1 MSGVAELVRPA
12 AMPLQPLRL
21 AVRATLFGGVVSALL
36 LIAVE
41 LSGLLPAELRAH
53 RCGGVAL
60 AWLAGSLGNLVLAQ
74 ALADRSAQS
83 GARFLR
89 AMVVDF
95 MLLLLLGGG
104 ASLALFLVGAK
115 FLAGATFALAFAA
128 SAIVIRITGA
138 GVMSTALSSAA
149 RRPVSE
155 RRT

>member
-1 MSGVAELVRPA
+1 M
-12 AMPLQPLRL
+12 QPLRL
-21 AVRATLFGGVVSALL
+21 AARATLLGIGVSALL
-36 LIAVE
+36 LLTVE
-41 LSGLLPAELRAH
+41 WSGLLPVEWRAH

-74 ALADRSAQS
+74 ALADRGPQS

-89 AMVVDF
+89 AIVVDF
-95 MLLLLLGGG
+95 LVLLLLGGG
-104 ASLALFLVGAK
+104 ASLTLFLVGTK

-138 GVMSTALSSAA
+138 LVMSTVLSSAA
-149 RRPVSE
+149 RRSLSE